1 MKKILLLI
9 LLIVLSFHGFSQTPG
24 ISYQAV
30 ILNPNT
36 KELPGANAQTSI
48 LANKN
53 VAIRFTIINESNQQ
67 EYQEYHHTNTDAY
80 GMINLLI
87 GRGTR
92 IGAPYFQDILW
103 NGLSKKLKVD
113 IDFSGGGNNFSFLNE
128 QELTFMPQPALGQD
142 SKAILDNTASIL
154 AEVGRATNAEAT
166 IQADVDANEA
176 ARLLADEILQDN
188 IDNLQINLDAN
199 TVNIGNLTSAV
210 NDINLEKAN
219 LESPSF
225 TGTPLAPTAAAGTNT
240 TQIATTAFVANAI
253 VTAETPDATA
263 TVKGKLQ
270 LAGDLTGT
278 AAHPTIAEAAIST
291 SKIADGAVTVNKL
304 ADGSVTEDKIAAS
317 AVTSDKIN
325 DGAIVSSK
333 IAESLSLTG
342 TPLAPTAAA
351 GTNTTQIA
359 TTAFVTNAIVT
370 SETPDAT
377 TTVKGKIQLA
387 GDLTGTAAHPT
398 IAEAAINT
406 SKIADGAVTVNKLAD
421 GSVTEDKIAAS
432 AVTSDKINDGAI
444 VSSKIAESPSLTGT
458 PLAPTAA
465 VGTNT
470 TQIATTAF
478 VNEAINAISM
488 DEFVDLSTDQT
499 IEGVKTFIN
508 DVVVNGITIGRGV
521 GNDGQNTVVGRDAL
535 GTGTGTKNTAIGY
548 GALKDYAG
556 TSFDNNTSVGYYN
569 MVRLTTGS
577 GNTSV
582 GAESMLYLLTGSSN
596 TSIGNQSL
604 INTLG
609 NNNIG
614 VGKGSGSTITTG
626 SNNTIIGTD
635 ANVLSDDQVNSIA
648 IGFEAVASAD
658 NTIQLGNEN
667 ITLVN
672 TSGSITS
679 GGVITGTS
687 IVKVGGTSSQY
698 LMADGSVSDGPAPV
712 REVADEFSA
721 TASQTS
727 FTLAQEPSV
736 NSKVKMYINGIRISN
751 TAYSVSGSTL
761 TYVPANNGGY
771 ALSLGDRI
779 QFDYYY

>member
-219 LESPSF
+219 L
-225 TGTPLAPTAAAGTNT
+225 
-240 TQIATTAFVANAI
+240 
-253 VTAETPDATA
+253 
-263 TVKGKLQ
+263 
-270 LAGDLTGT
+270 
-278 AAHPTIAEAAIST
+278 
-291 SKIADGAVTVNKL
+291 
-304 ADGSVTEDKIAAS
+304 
-317 AVTSDKIN
+317 
-325 DGAIVSSK
+325 
-333 IAESLSLTG
+333 ESLSLTG

-751 TAYSVSGSTL
+751 TAYSISGSTL

>member
-9 LLIVLSFHGFSQTPG
+9 LLVLASFQGFSQTPG

-30 ILNPNT
+30 ILNPKG
-36 KELPGANAQTSI
+36 KELPGVNSQTSI
-48 LANKN
+48 LSNSR
-53 VAIRFTIINESNQQ
+53 VAVRFTILDETYSQ
-67 EYQEYHHTNTDAY
+67 EYQEYHITNTDAY

-87 GRGTR
+87 GHGNR
-92 IGAPYFQDILW
+92 IGSSYFQDILW
-103 NGLSKKLKVD
+103 NGLSKKLNVG
-113 IDFSGGGNNFSFLNE
+113 IDFSGAGNNYTFLSE

-142 SKAILDNTASIL
+142 AQAILANKADIL
-154 AEVGRATNAEAT
+154 AEVKRATDAESA
-166 IQADVDANEA
+166 IQADVDANA
-176 ARLLADEILQDN
+176 AASILADETLQGN
-188 IDNLQINLDAN
+188 IDDLRLDVDAN
-199 TVNIGNLTSAV
+199 TIDIGNLTSAV

-240 TQIATTAFVANAI
+240 TQIATTAFVRNAI
-253 VTAETPDATA
+253 VTAETPDAT
-263 TVKGKLQ
+263 TTEKGKMQ

-278 AAHPTIAEAAIST
+278 ASEPIIANAAIGT
-291 SKIADGAVTVNKL
+291 TKLAVGAVTTVKIADDAVTGDKL
-304 ADGSVTEDKIAAS
+304 ADGSVTEDKIGAAAITS
-317 AVTSDKIN
+317 SKINDGAVGTAKLADASVTTVKIADNAVTTAKIN

-333 IAESLSLTG
+333 IESSPSFTG

-359 TTAFVTNAIVT
+359 TTAFVTSAISTATASNDNFVT
-370 SETPDAT
+370 LNGAQTITGAKTFTSNIKLFAANWGNTALMNIGFAPSGEN
-377 TTVKGKIQLA
+377 
-387 GDLTGTAAHPT
+387 LTGISMGIDALRTHQYGQHV
-398 IAEAAINT
+398 IAIGNEALYNDLRGVNNIGIGYRALYNSKDVNNDWGNRNVAIGSESGTNLIEGDNNT
-406 SKIADGAVTVNKLAD
+406 LI
-421 GSVTEDKIAAS
+421 
-432 AVTSDKINDGAI
+432 
-444 VSSKIAESPSLTGT
+444 
-458 PLAPTAA
+458 
-465 VGTNT
+465 GTNT
-470 TQIATTAF
+470 NTS
-478 VNEAINAISM
+478 IS
-488 DEFVDLSTDQT
+488 T
-499 IEGVKTFIN
+499 ISN
-508 DVVVNGITIGRGV
+508 S
-521 GNDGQNTVVGRDAL
+521 
-535 GTGTGTKNTAIGY
+535 TAIGY
-548 GALKDYAG
+548 QAVV
-556 TSFDNNTSVGYYN
+556 N
-569 MVRLTTGS
+569 
-577 GNTSV
+577 
-582 GAESMLYLLTGSSN
+582 
-596 TSIGNQSL
+596 
-604 INTLG
+604 
-609 NNNIG
+609 
-614 VGKGSGSTITTG
+614 
-626 SNNTIIGTD
+626 
-635 ANVLSDDQVNSIA
+635 AN
-648 IGFEAVASAD
+648 